1 MPKTKKDPSNGM
13 IQNFEARFV
22 DRDKG
27 AIKLRTRERANGNFV
42 IYLDVYDHGRRKCES
57 LDLYLV
63 PEAGRNDTVN
73 KTRNNKTWEQ
83 AKAIKA
89 ARLID
94 KQNGDNG
101 FSKFAE
107 RSKMEVTTYL
117 DRIIE
122 ADAKTGSKSRRN
134 IDRSFKNHWLMFTKG
149 ERVTFAQIDRN
160 FIVRFIDYLKHE
172 ALNLSIYNNNNKKAK
187 KGKAL
192 QEQTTLAPGTQ
203 RNMIMRFSNML
214 TKAVKDEI
222 IEYHPFARLAKDE
235 MIQRGQKKVCYLT
248 KDEVQSLIDTP
259 CKNDLLKRSFLFG
272 CSTGLRYSDVSTLT
286 WGNIC
291 DDPIMG
297 KVIKK
302 KIVKTKRDEVFPL
315 PEPALHFMPERN
327 GAGDDEIIFP
337 LKYTTY
343 MLKTLKAWAKAA
355 GITKDVAFHVSR
367 HTAATMN
374 LALGADIA
382 TVSKLLGHKSIS
394 TTQIYAEVMD
404 ESMKKAVALQDN
416 IFKFDNNK

>member
-13 IQNFEARFV
+13 IQNFEGRFV

-27 AIKLRTRERANGNFV
+27 AIKIRTRERANGNFV
-42 IYLDVYDHGRRKCES
+42 IYLDVYDHGKRKCVS

-63 PEAGRNDTVN
+63 PEAGRNDTIN

-101 FSKFAE
+101 FSKFAD
-107 RSKMEVTTYL
+107 RSKMEVTAYL
-117 DRIIE
+117 DRLIE
-122 ADAKTGSKSRRN
+122 AEEKAGSKRAYQ
-134 IDRSFKNHWLMFTKG
+134 DRSFKNHLQIFTKG
-149 ERVTFAQIDRN
+149 ERITFIHIDRN
-160 FIVRFIDYLKHE
+160 FILRFIDYLKHE
-172 ALNLSIYNNNNKKAK
+172 AQNLNIVKNKKSKSKYYIK
-187 KGKAL
+187 K
-192 QEQTTLAPGTQ
+192 EQRPISTGTQ
-203 RNMIMRFSNML
+203 RNMMKRFSNML

-235 MIQRGQKKVCYLT
+235 MIQGERTQVCYLT
-248 KDEVQSLIDTP
+248 KDEVQSLINTP
-259 CKNDLLKRSFLFG
+259 CNDDLLKRSFLFG

-315 PEPALHFMPERN
+315 PLPAMRFMPERN
-327 GAGDDEIIFP
+327 GAADSGIIFP
-337 LKYTTY
+337 LKYNQA
-343 MLKTLKAWAKAA
+343 MLTRLEEWTKSA
-355 GITKDVAFHVSR
+355 GITKHVTFHVSR

-374 LALGADIA
+374 LALGANIA
-382 TVSKLLGHKSIS
+382 TVSKLLGHKNIT
-394 TTQIYAEVMD
+394 TTQIYAEVID
-404 ESMKKAVALQDN
+404 ESMKKAVSLQDN
-416 IFKFDNNK
+416 IFNFDNIK